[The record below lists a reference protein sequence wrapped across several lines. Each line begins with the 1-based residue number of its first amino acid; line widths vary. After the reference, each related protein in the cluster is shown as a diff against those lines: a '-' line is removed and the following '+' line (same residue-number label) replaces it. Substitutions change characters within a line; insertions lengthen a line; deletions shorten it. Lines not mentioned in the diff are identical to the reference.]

1 MNPRVVASLA
11 GRNLRLY
18 FRDRLSV
25 FFSLLQALILFVLYV
40 LFLANLQVQGIE
52 GAAPQLD
59 DGVVRGFVDA
69 WMFAGIV
76 AVTAMTTPLGAL
88 SVIVDDRAAGRFK
101 DFLVSPIRR
110 AELVTGY
117 LVAGLVV
124 GLLMSLLV
132 ELVGLFYL
140 WLVDGVTLPFGDVA
154 ATFGWAALSVLMY
167 AAIWSFLLAFL
178 RSPGAVG
185 GLAGGIGTVLAF
197 AAGAYIAVG
206 LFPDAVRHVLSALPF
221 AQAAMLVRLRFV
233 DGPLNALTGGSVD
246 STRSLQEQYGVT
258 LAIGDWTLPVG
269 FAALELVVIAAVFLA
284 LAIWRIR
291 RVIR

>member
-1 MNPRVVASLA
+1 MNVRIVATLA
-11 GRNLRLY
+11 GRSLRLY

-52 GAAPQLD
+52 DAAPQLD

-69 WMFAGIV
+69 WMFAGII
-76 AVTAMTTPLGAL
+76 AVTTMTTPLGAL
-88 SVIVDDRAAGRFK
+88 STIVDDRAAGRFK

-110 AELVTGY
+110 AELVAGY

-124 GLLMSLLV
+124 GLIMSLLV
-132 ELVGLFYL
+132 ELVGLLYL
-140 WLVDGVTLPFGDVA
+140 WLVDGLTIPFGDVA
-154 ATFGWAALSVLMY
+154 ATFGWAALSVLVY

-185 GLAGGIGTVLAF
+185 GLVGGLGTVLAF

-206 LFPDAVRHVLSALPF
+206 LFPDAVRHALSALPF
-221 AQAAMLVRLRFV
+221 AQAAMLIRMPFV
-233 DGPLNALTGGSVD
+233 ASPLDALTGGDAAFTS
-246 STRSLQEQYGVT
+246 SLDAQYGVT
-258 LAIGDWTLPVG
+258 LAVGDGIVPVWL
-269 FAALELVVIAAVFLA
+269 AATELAVVAVAFLA